1 MKDYRIE
8 YQDKDENELFIG
20 IVTAVDLEDATDY
33 ANKLMA
39 ETKLNDLFTFI
50 ITEL

>member
-20 IVTAVDLEDATDY
+20 IVTAVDLEDATDF

-39 ETKLNDLFTFI
+39 VTKLNDLYTFI

>member
-1 MKDYRIE
+1 MKDSRNE
-8 YQDKDENELFIG
+8 YQDKDQNELFIG
-20 IVTAVDLEDATDY
+20 IVTAGDLQDATDY

-39 ETKLNDLFTFI
+39 ETKLNDLYTFI